1 LSERSDI
8 GSDRE
13 RGEASREGW
22 GSDQSGHPVKH
33 TRTRPELSDPAEE
46 VVNPPTHP
54 SHDSGLGQ
62 VEETEGADEAP
73 VPRGDPMSEK
83 DRTDLQ

>member
-1 LSERSDI
+1 LSERSNT

-22 GSDQSGHPVKH
+22 NSDRTGQPIKDSRARPDLSG
-33 TRTRPELSDPAEE
+33 PAEE
-46 VVNPPTHP
+46 AVNPPTHP

-62 VEETEGADEAP
+62 AEETENADEAP
-73 VPRGDPMSEK
+73 VPSGDPMSEK
-83 DRTDLQ
+83 DRADLQ

>member
-1 LSERSDI
+1 LSERSNM

-22 GSDQSGHPVKH
+22 GSDQSGHPIKH
-33 TRTRPELSDPAEE
+33 TRTRPDLSDPAEE

-62 VEETEGADEAP
+62 AEETENADEAP
-73 VPRGDPMSEK
+73 VPSGDPMSEK
-83 DRTDLQ
+83 DRADLQ

>member
-62 VEETEGADEAP
+62 AEETEGPTRPQCPAA
-73 VPRGDPMSEK
+73 
-83 DRTDLQ
+83 TQ

>member
-1 LSERSDI
+1 MSEQAKP
-8 GSDRE
+8 GSDME

-22 GSDQSGHPVKH
+22 DSDRSRHPVQDS
-33 TRTRPELSDPAEE
+33 RTRPGLSEPAEE
-46 VVNPPTHP
+46 AVNPPTHP

-62 VEETEGADEAP
+62 PDETEHADNAP
-73 VPRGDPMSEK
+73 VSRGDPMSEK